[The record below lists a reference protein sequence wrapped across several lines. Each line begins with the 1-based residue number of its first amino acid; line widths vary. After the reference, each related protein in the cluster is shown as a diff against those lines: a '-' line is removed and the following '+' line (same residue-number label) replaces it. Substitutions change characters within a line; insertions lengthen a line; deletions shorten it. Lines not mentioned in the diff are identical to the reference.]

1 MAGTTH
7 KAEHA
12 MHETTGME
20 RLLAVERETVEN
32 NRHKFEADATKIM
45 LRVNKALGKV
55 KAAE

>member
-1 MAGTTH
+1 
-7 KAEHA
+7 